1 MARISRNKNS
11 REKKQKKITDSI
23 VRYSFRKNHRV
34 FGMNTGMVIP

>member
-23 VRYSFRKNHRV
+23 VRYSFRE
-34 FGMNTGMVIP
+34 TGKIIVVSE